1 MPTLD
6 EVYGVGVPVAGS
18 AEHAFVIQFTD
29 DRQDSEINYFHLW
42 TGVLHFAEDHYFAG
56 PTLRT
61 FHISS
66 PTPNFFS
73 RLHFK
78 PIGQDFSDPGPAG
91 LSVQIYPGQS
101 IGILAQFAAQV
112 YGFVDAQIVI
122 TTSVPNGAQWVWVRA
137 VSRLEGSN
145 TNPVPNYRQLPI
157 VSGPTATGAA
167 VTMAIDAPRLLVRTK
182 VRGKSFMSVFKNRVT
197 SIVPS
202 LHLVN
207 SFVRGGTDFIIGKRG
222 ITRGNSKVR
231 VGPRVFV
238 RGATRIRAGEV
249 APVRANTH
257 LRLVNVIARAKARIR
272 VGRIVPIR
280 MVVRVRT
287 FRATR
292 LTAFTGL
299 HIVFINLDGMKSEMQ
314 IIFGVDTGLITK
326 QLTTIP
332 AINGVA
338 FSQNLEH
345 VLIETG
351 TETVR
356 RLNFPNPL
364 PSWSA
369 SGLYEIDYML
379 GRFRWLGPNAEPI
392 ELTYRHSATRI
403 TDQNI
408 IASLIKASAF
418 IQERLK
424 PSANISDPRFRRGGA
439 ELAMSFLLDAAIWNT
454 TQTMSAGAAA
464 GAGSRRIDLMQTQ
477 KREFERR
484 AYETLGPFLVD
495 PVPGIA
501 RRAALA
507 RPKSIRVYEG

>member
-6 EVYGVGVPVAGS
+6 EVYGEGVPFAGS
-18 AEHAFVIQFTD
+18 AEHGFVIQFTD

-66 PTPNFFS
+66 PTPNFFM

-78 PIGQDFSDPGPAG
+78 PIGQDFLDPGPSG
-91 LSVQIYPGQS
+91 LSVQMYPGQS
-101 IGILAQFAAQV
+101 IGILAQFAAQI

-137 VSRLEGSN
+137 ASRLEGSN

-182 VRGKSFMSVFKNRVT
+182 VRGKSFVSVFKNLVT
-197 SIVPS
+197 SIVPA

-207 SFVRGGTDFIIGKRG
+207 AFVRGGTDFIVGKRM
-222 ITRGNSKVR
+222 ITRGTSKVR

-238 RGATRIRAGEV
+238 RGSTRIRAGEV
-249 APVRANTH
+249 APVLANTH
-257 LRLVNVIARAKARIR
+257 LRLVNVIARAKARILL
-272 VGRIVPIR
+272 GRIVPVR
-280 MVVRVRT
+280 SVVRVRT
-287 FRATR
+287 FRATV
-292 LTAFTGL
+292 LSVFTGF

-314 IIFGVDTGLITK
+314 IIFGVDTELITK
-326 QLTTIP
+326 QMTTVP

-338 FSQNLEH
+338 FSLNLDH
-345 VLIETG
+345 VLIETSS
-351 TETVR
+351 ETVR
-356 RLNFPNPL
+356 RLNYPNTL

-369 SGLYEIDYML
+369 VGLYEIDYML
-379 GRFRWLGPNAEPI
+379 GRFRWLGPTAEPI
-392 ELTYRHSATRI
+392 EFTYRHSATRI

-408 IASLIKASAF
+408 IASLIKASSF

-424 PSANISDPRFRRGGA
+424 PEANISDPRFRRGGA

-454 TQTMSAGAAA
+454 TQTMSAGSAA
-464 GAGSRRIDLMQTQ
+464 GAGSRRIDLMQNQ

-484 AYETLGPFLVD
+484 AYETLGPFLNED
-495 PVPGIA
+495 VPGSPVSVV
-501 RRAALA
+501 LT
-507 RPKSIRVYEG
+507 RPAMIRLYGE

>member
-6 EVYGVGVPVAGS
+6 EIYGVGGQFASS
-18 AEHAFVIQFTD
+18 AEHGFVIQFTD
-29 DRQDSEINYFHLW
+29 DREDSEINYFHLW

-61 FHISS
+61 FNISS
-66 PTPNFFS
+66 PTPNFFAN
-73 RLHFK
+73 LHFK
-78 PIGQDFSDPGPAG
+78 PIGQDFSSAG
-91 LSVQIYPGQS
+91 TTVQMYPGQS

-122 TTSVPNGAQWVWVRA
+122 TTNVPNAAQWFWVRA
-137 VSRLEGSN
+137 ATHLDGSN
-145 TNPVPNYRQLPI
+145 SNPVPNYRQLQI
-157 VSGPTATGAA
+157 VSGPNAMGSA
-167 VTMAIDAPRLLVRTK
+167 VTMSIVAPRLLVRTK
-182 VRGKSFMSVFKNRVT
+182 VRGKSFVSVFKNRVT
-197 SIVPS
+197 SIVPA

-207 SFVRGGTDFIIGKRG
+207 SFVRGGTQFIIGKRVVTKG
-222 ITRGNSKVR
+222 RSIVR

-238 RGATRIRAGEV
+238 RGSTRIRAGEV
-249 APVRANTH
+249 APVRASTH

-272 VGRIVPIR
+272 VGRIVPVKS
-280 MVVRVRT
+280 VVRVRT
-287 FRATR
+287 FRATS
-292 LTAFTGL
+292 LKVFTGF

-314 IIFGVDTGLITK
+314 IIFGVDTELITK
-326 QLTTIP
+326 TIITIP
-332 AINGVA
+332 TINGVA

-345 VLIETG
+345 VLIETSS
-351 TETVR
+351 ETVR
-356 RLNFPNPL
+356 RLNYPNTI

-369 SGLYEIDYML
+369 AGLYEIDYML
-379 GRFRWLGPNAEPI
+379 GRFRWLGSSAEAI

-424 PSANISDPRFRRGGA
+424 PEANISDPRFRRGGA

-464 GAGSRRIDLMQTQ
+464 GAGSRRIDLMQNQ

-484 AYETLGPFLVD
+484 AYETLGPFLNED
-495 PVPGIA
+495 VPGSPVSIV
-501 RRAALA
+501 LT
-507 RPKSIRVYEG
+507 RPSTIRLYEG